1 MAVGWY
7 YKTLRTHNTLH
18 TRTPSLEDLGNVQ
31 PVAAVDHVTS
41 AARSGEMQKKGVER
55 LMDVTEV
62 KVLTDSVQHAGS
74 FFLFICIEI

>member
-18 TRTPSLEDLGNVQ
+18 TRTPSLEELGNVQ

-41 AARSGEMQKKGVER
+41 AARSGEMQKKGVQ
-55 LMDVTEV
+55 LGP
-62 KVLTDSVQHAGS
+62 VLRV
-74 FFLFICIEI
+74 

>member
-7 YKTLRTHNTLH
+7 YKTLRTHSTLH

-41 AARSGEMQKKGVER
+41 AARSGEMQEKGVER

-74 FFLFICIEI
+74 FFSLYLH